1 MNKSA
6 LSVLL
11 SVVYFLMAAL
21 AVLQFHPANWIVS
34 IFKPVLFVACFAITL
49 FGFCAFIHPESKN
62 VSGSLYLS
70 PRASKSVRFAGYL
83 LTLPMILYMVCG
95 EVFASP
101 VSTSAGW
108 CNTVFAYADLK
119 TKLEGMAENQKYL
132 RRVSRALVKAG
143 IKFGPGSKSK
153 WATEE
158 N

>member
-11 SVVYFLMAAL
+11 SVVYFLIATI
-21 AVLQFHPANWIVS
+21 AVLQFHPANWIVC

-62 VSGSLYLS
+62 VSGSPYLS
-70 PRASKSVRFAGYL
+70 PRASKSVRLVGYL
-83 LTLPMILYMVCG
+83 LTLPMILYGICG
-95 EVFASP
+95 EVFAAP
-101 VSTSAGW
+101 VSTSAAW

-119 TKLEGMAENQKYL
+119 TKLEGMGENQKYL

-143 IKFGPGSKSK
+143 AKFGPGSKSK
-153 WATEE
+153 WATED